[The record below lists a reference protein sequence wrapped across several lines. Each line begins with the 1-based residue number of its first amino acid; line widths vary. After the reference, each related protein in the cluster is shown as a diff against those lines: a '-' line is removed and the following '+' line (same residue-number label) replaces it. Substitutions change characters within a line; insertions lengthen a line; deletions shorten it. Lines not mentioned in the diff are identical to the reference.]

1 MDAKEQ
7 AERAAV
13 VTEARTFVGTA
24 YHHLGRIKGVG
35 VDCATLLSETF
46 ANVGIIPPVELPDYS
61 PQWFMHQDAELYMQ
75 HVLQHARETDAPLPG
90 DIALWKI
97 GKCFAHGAI
106 VVDPGWPAII
116 HAYKPAGLVLEAKGT
131 DASLMT
137 HYKSGKPREVRFFTR
152 W

>member
-7 AERAAV
+7 AERATV
-13 VTEARTFVGTA
+13 VAEARSWVGCP
-24 YHHLGRIKGVG
+24 YHHQARLKGVG
-35 VDCATLLSETF
+35 IDCATLLAAVFENCGLV
-46 ANVGIIPPVELPDYS
+46 APVDIPNYS
-61 PQWFMHQDAELYMQ
+61 PQWFMHQDAELYMER
-75 HVLQHARETDAPLPG
+75 VLQHAKATDDPKPG
-90 DIALWKI
+90 DVALWKI

-106 VVDPGWPAII
+106 IVAPGWPAII

-137 HYKSGKPREVRFFTR
+137 HYKSGKPREVKFFTR